1 MAAKADGLVGIC
13 TEDVG
18 RWVCLSVGWKLHR
31 ASA

>member
-18 RWVCLSVGWKLHR
+18 RWVCLSVGWKLT
-31 ASA
+31 